1 MARGV
6 SDISG
11 LRNIRSMHSTGKRS
25 IPRVASSAYL
35 DLYMLRKEKE
45 RLEKEDAILEKRKA
59 GIQKRLD
66 DIRKEMEV
74 LEKAGQQEK
83 EWQAVHG
90 EVVNEALYKKS
101 ASIKEEPQEKK
112 WKKMSLSY

>member
-1 MARGV
+1 MPRGV

-11 LRNIRSMHSTGKRS
+11 LRSTKSMHTTGKRS

-66 DIRKEMEV
+66 DIRKEEEV
-74 LEKAGQQEK
+74 LEKACQQEK
-83 EWQAVHG
+83 GWQAMHG
-90 EVVNEALYKKS
+90 KVV
-101 ASIKEEPQEKK
+101 KEEPQEKK

>member
-1 MARGV
+1 MPRCV
-6 SDISG
+6 SDIGG

-59 GIQKRLD
+59 GIQKRLE
-66 DIRKEMEV
+66 DIKKEMEV
-74 LEKAGQQEK
+74 LEKSTQQEK
-83 EWQAVHG
+83 ECIGRHG
-90 EVVNEALYKKS
+90 EAV
-101 ASIKEEPQEKK
+101 KEESQEKK
-112 WKKMSLSY
+112 WKKMALSY

>member
-1 MARGV
+1 MPRGV
-6 SDISG
+6 SDVGG

-45 RLEKEDAILEKRKA
+45 RLEKEDAMLEKRKV
-59 GIQKRLD
+59 GIRKKLE
-66 DIRKEMEV
+66 DIEKEMEV
-74 LEKAGQQEK
+74 LEKAAQQEK
-83 EWQAVHG
+83 G
-90 EVVNEALYKKS
+90 EGNGYKKEVM
-101 ASIKEEPQEKK
+101 KETKSQEKK